1 MRPKVGL
8 ILGGGAA
15 RGYAHLG
22 ILKKLSDEN
31 IPVDFII
38 GTSMGALIGA
48 LYASNNDIN
57 KLLYDATKELSLL
70 NLIKLVDLGIPLKGF
85 VKGDKIEKFL
95 SNYIKNDFKDLS
107 IPLYIVAT
115 DVKSGKEVVF
125 SEGSL
130 LKAVRASISI
140 PVVFEP
146 VDMHGVK
153 LVDGSVVNF
162 DAKELA
168 YKLGADIIIISD
180 VRADMDN
187 NSIFALFYHVINY
200 IKNAINNIG
209 NASKYMYVERYV
221 NSKRVLPEIFVIMN
235 MALRLLCNNTNGT
248 NKAYKD
254 TKVYIIKPQVKNIKW
269 FRFDCAEECIKKGLE
284 AAESVIMQIK
294 EQLEDIVKE

>member
-22 ILKKLSDEN
+22 ILKKLRDEN

-48 LYASNNDIN
+48 LYASNNDIDS
-57 KLLYDATKELSLL
+57 LLYDAINEISLL
-70 NLIKLVDLGIPLKGF
+70 NLIKLIDLGIPLRGF

-95 SNYIKNDFKDLS
+95 SNYIKSDFKDLS

-115 DVKSGKEVVF
+115 DVKSGKEVIF
-125 SEGSL
+125 SGGSL

-146 VDMHGVK
+146 VDMQGIK

-168 YKLGADIIIISD
+168 WKLGADIIIISD
-180 VRADMDN
+180 VKAGMDN
-187 NSIFALFYHVINY
+187 NYVFTLFYRGINC
-200 IKNAINNIG
+200 IKNMINTVN
-209 NASKYMYVERYV
+209 NTTKYMYLQRHV
-221 NSKRVLPEIFVIMN
+221 NFKKALPEVFVIMG
-235 MALRLLCNNTNGT
+235 MVLRLLCNNANVASET
-248 NKAYKD
+248 YKD
-254 TKVYIIKPQVKNIKW
+254 AKVYIIKPQVKNIKW
-269 FRFDCAEECIKKGLE
+269 FRFDCAEKCINKGLE
-284 AAESVIMQIK
+284 AAETVILQIK
-294 EQLEDIVKE
+294 EQLKSAGTK